1 MFRQRETRGVRQS
14 WEGGVTGDRI
24 SKDTY
29 EGAGGK
35 GGEDTGF
42 NDKLG
47 NGEVRGA
54 KFVEGE
60 GK

>member
-29 EGAGGK
+29 EGAGVRARRVLGSTK
-35 GGEDTGF
+35 
-42 NDKLG
+42 KLG